1 MMPRLNYNSMDHR
14 RSTDLEVDDSPE
26 EESTHRYINLESFEL
41 PDAHKKAVPSSPL
54 LSGKNIPTKI
64 ASYFRGFCASE
75 ELYDTLPGGAKKK
88 RSVYDLRRNLGALG
102 GVFAPVA
109 LGQLATNIFLR
120 VGFVVGQ
127 AGLLEGLAQ
136 LILAYIILELTVL
149 SINAISTNGA
159 VEGGGAYY
167 MISRAL
173 GPEFGGSI
181 GFLFYVANILACGLY
196 VAGFVEGVLL
206 NFGEGGSFMKDGEGL
221 PVDSQWWKY
230 LYSTIVL
237 FCCLIICI
245 IGGAMF
251 ARTSALIL
259 LVVVICT
266 LSVFIS
272 VFIKNKTLLISIPTS
287 NSIVYQNASSN
298 VTMYA
303 NYTGLSVKTFKEN
316 LYEDYTQDY
325 TSNTKLDFATV
336 FAILFSSVTGIMN
349 GANMSGELKDPSKSI
364 PKGTLSAVAFTF
376 CTYVIMTILLAGSCD
391 RFLLQNNYVFLQ
403 QINIWP
409 PFVVVGIFAAT
420 LSAALGNLIGASRI
434 LEALGNDQL
443 FWMLLKPATVT
454 TKSGNPYMAVLISW
468 FLVQLVLLIGSLNAI
483 APATSVFFLLS
494 YAAVNLACLGLE
506 LASAPNFRPTFRY
519 FTWHTC
525 SLGLIG
531 CMIMCF
537 LISAIYTSIAL
548 VLMLCLIIVLH
559 IRSLPSTWGSISQA
573 LIFHQVR
580 KYLLMLDSRKSH
592 VKYWRPQIL
601 LMVAN
606 PRQSCQLMDF
616 INDIKKSGLYIIGHV
631 QTGRLD
637 DYPMDPVNELQPKWL
652 KIVDHLKIKAFVE
665 LTVANSVPEGFQQL
679 VRIAGLGGM
688 KPNTV
693 CLGFYDSSS
702 PIDTLVKTRPR
713 KRRFFTRG
721 DAESGTYSEVESF
734 FTDLR
739 KEETHR
745 PLSPTEYVMMIRDSL
760 KMHKN
765 VCLCRHFHLLDKRQL
780 LSSSANSFIDVWP
793 INLFQPQMASFFD
806 NTSLFML
813 QIACILNMVPSW
825 RARTTL
831 RVFLPVNAA
840 TDNTVHKEQKLEMF
854 LRQLRIM
861 ARIQVVSWDHL
872 QPYLEDPSMAVEGE
886 EDGDKIQEYREV
898 PENFVKALN
907 ELIVAN
913 SSHTAVSFLYLP
925 NPPADPS
932 SYAKYLSQLES
943 LSSNLQP
950 TVFVHGLHPV
960 TSTTL

>member
-1 MMPRLNYNSMDHR
+1 MIPRLNYNSMDLR
-14 RSTDLEVDDSPE
+14 RSSDTSAE
-26 EESTHRYINLESFEL
+26 EPIEETEHRYINLENFQL
-41 PDAHKKAVPSSPL
+41 PDYERNTSTLPEPSTPL
-54 LSGKNIPTKI
+54 LPGQSFPRRLLSCIRGCLGAGEGEPYDAFP
-64 ASYFRGFCASE
+64 ASAR
-75 ELYDTLPGGAKKK
+75 PP
-88 RSVYDLRRNLGALG
+88 RSVYDIRRNLGAWG

-109 LGQLATNIFLR
+109 LGQLGNNIFLR
-120 VGFVVGQ
+120 TGFVVGQ

-136 LILAYIILELTVL
+136 LALAYIILALTVL

-206 NFGEGGSFMKDGEGL
+206 NFGEGGSFMQNGGGL
-221 PVDSQWWKY
+221 PADSQWWKY
-230 LYSTIVL
+230 LYSSVVL
-237 FCCLIICI
+237 FFCLVICI

-251 ARTSALIL
+251 ARTSAFIL

-266 LSVFIS
+266 LSVFVSI
-272 VFIKNKTLLISIPTS
+272 FAKNQTIAVGIP
-287 NSIVYQNASSN
+287 SSDN
-298 VTMYA
+298 TTIYGY
-303 NYTGLSVKTFKEN
+303 YTGLRGHNFRDN
-316 LYEDYTQDY
+316 LFANFTRDY
-325 TSNTKLDFATV
+325 TSDTKLDFATV
-336 FAILFSSVTGIMN
+336 FAILFSSVTGILN

-364 PKGTLSAVAFTF
+364 PKGTLSAVGFTF
-376 CTYVIMTILLAGSCD
+376 GIYVIMTVLLAGSCE

-403 QINIWP
+403 QINLWP
-409 PFVVVGIFAAT
+409 PFVVIGIFAAT

-443 FWMLLKPATVT
+443 FWWILKPATMT
-454 TKSGNPYMAVLISW
+454 TRSGNPYMAVLMSW

-494 YAAVNLACLGLE
+494 YASVNLACLGLE

-519 FTWHTC
+519 FSWHTC
-525 SLGLIG
+525 TLALIG

-537 LISAIYTSIAL
+537 LISPIYTSIAL
-548 VLMLCLIIVLH
+548 VLMLVFIILLH

-580 KYLLMLDSRKSH
+580 KYLLMLDPRKSH

-616 INDIKKSGLYIIGHV
+616 INDIKKSGLYVIGHV
-631 QTGRLD
+631 EVGHLENHGI
-637 DYPMDPVNELQPKWL
+637 DPVNEITPKWL

-665 LTVANSVPEGFQQL
+665 VTLANSVSEGFQQL
-679 VRIAGLGGM
+679 VRVSGLGGM

-693 CLGFYDSSS
+693 CLGFYDNS
-702 PIDTLVKTRPR
+702 PPLDTLVKTRPR
-713 KRRFFTRG
+713 RRRFFTR
-721 DAESGTYSEVESF
+721 EVENGTYTQVESF
-734 FTDLR
+734 FTDIR
-739 KEETHR
+739 HVERQRH
-745 PLSPTEYVMMIRDSL
+745 LSATEYVMMIRDSL

-765 VCLCRHFHLLDKRQL
+765 VCLCRHFHLLDKKQMVA
-780 LSSSANSFIDVWP
+780 SSADFFIDVWP
-793 INLFQPQMASFFD
+793 VNLFQPQMASFFD

-813 QIACILNMVPSW
+813 QIACILNMVPQW

-831 RVFLPVNAA
+831 RVFLPVNAG
-840 TDNTVHKEQKLEMF
+840 TDDTVHKEQKLNLF

-872 QPYLEDPSMAVEGE
+872 QHYLQDPSLASEGT

-898 PENFVKALN
+898 PENFLKALN
-907 ELIVAN
+907 ELIVSN
-913 SSHTAVSFLYLP
+913 SSRTAVSFLYLP
-925 NPPADPS
+925 IPPVDTA
-932 SYAKYLSQLES
+932 SYAKYLSQLEG
-943 LSSNLQP
+943 LSNNLHP